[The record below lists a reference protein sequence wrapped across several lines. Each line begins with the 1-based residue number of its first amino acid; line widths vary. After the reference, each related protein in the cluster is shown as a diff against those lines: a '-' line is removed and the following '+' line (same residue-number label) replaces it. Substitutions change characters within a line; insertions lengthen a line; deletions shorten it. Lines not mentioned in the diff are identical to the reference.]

1 MSRFNLNHRRL
12 AAFPRRALV
21 ILALISCAAVGFGAE
36 PASPPPMPGKADEKN
51 THDTL
56 RAFLQ
61 IQEQLHATQLAI
73 ERNRKEADAASA
85 QNAKLIAERLQG
97 FEQAPTPQRAQ
108 DLEVMQSSNRAMLF
122 VASLFAALGLLA
134 LLVLAY
140 FQWRLVNRPVE
151 VSAPLPVAPA
161 LGSGSPVPSL
171 VAHDAPVVTLGA
183 VEQSS
188 QRLLGALEQLE
199 RRIDQLELTPN
210 PPLPKSPARPQ
221 AAPAPPPASIAPD
234 DVRLAMFLGKGQS
247 LLSLEQPEEAL
258 ACFDHV
264 LALDPSH
271 AEALVKKGAALER
284 LRLLDEAIACYDQ
297 AIAADSSMTMAYLYK
312 GGLLNRIERFGE
324 ALECYEHA
332 LRTQE
337 NGRG

>member
-1 MSRFNLNHRRL
+1 VSSLSYIRFRV
-12 AAFPRRALV
+12 AAFPRRAWV
-21 ILALISCAAVGFGAE
+21 VLALISLAAGSFGAE
-36 PASPPPMPGKADEKN
+36 TVSRAPMPGKADEAN
-51 THDTL
+51 TQNTL
-56 RAFLQ
+56 RAYLQ
-61 IQEQLHATQLAI
+61 LQEQLHATQLAI
-73 ERNRKEADAASA
+73 ERNQNQAAAVASENVKA
-85 QNAKLIAERLQG
+85 IASRLQG
-97 FEQAPTPQRAQ
+97 IEPAPTMQRAPE
-108 DLEVMQSSNRAMLF
+108 LEAMQSSNRALLF
-122 VASLFAALGLLA
+122 VAGVLAALGLLA
-134 LLVLAY
+134 MLVLAY
-140 FQWRLVNRPVE
+140 FQWLTINRLE
-151 VSAPLPVAPA
+151 DFSAVLSDALA
-161 LGSGSPVPSL
+161 LGLGSPVAAPG
-171 VAHDAPVVTLGA
+171 VRGAPVVSVGP

-199 RRIDQLELTPN
+199 KRIDQLERTPD
-210 PPLPKSPARPQ
+210 PPPPKAASRPQ
-221 AAPAPPPASIAPD
+221 AAPGPTLAAIAPD
-234 DVRLAMFLGKGQS
+234 GVRLAMFLGKGQS

-284 LRLLDEAIACYDQ
+284 LRKLDEAITCYDQ
-297 AIAADSSMTMAYLYK
+297 AIAADRSMTMAYLYK